1 MRDVIPVWPIVLGN
15 KVGAREQPL
24 PRCLE
29 PAKPWGKVIRLD
41 DSHFSLEARRLP
53 ITFIGIHIFHT
64 PEFSLGL
71 ASCLAAAYDKKLS
84 TVNHHQTLTNPRLRQ
99 FEGYGIGHTSGV
111 QRPLW
116 PSWLL
121 PWPPSSPQS
130 SQPFSQSELCWAT
143 RGLGRVVFWGPTC
156 HQQRIEY
163 RLRCFFSHIFQLDDF
178 DPSYNDRY
186 LHVCGTSAWCLRH
199 RCKQP
204 RTCV

>member
-53 ITFIGIHIFHT
+53 ITFTGIHIFHT

-84 TVNHHQTLTNPRLRQ
+84 TVNHHQTLTNPRLRR
-99 FEGYGIGHTSGV
+99 FEKDMGLVT
-111 QRPLW
+111 QAE
-116 PSWLL
+116 
-121 PWPPSSPQS
+121 SS
-130 SQPFSQSELCWAT
+130 
-143 RGLGRVVFWGPTC
+143 
-156 HQQRIEY
+156 
-163 RLRCFFSHIFQLDDF
+163 
-178 DPSYNDRY
+178 DRY
-186 LHVCGTSAWCLRH
+186 GRAGCCPGPQAHPSHPSLSRNQSFAGQPGVSDASSFGGRH
-199 RCKQP
+199 AINKE
-204 RTCV
+204 